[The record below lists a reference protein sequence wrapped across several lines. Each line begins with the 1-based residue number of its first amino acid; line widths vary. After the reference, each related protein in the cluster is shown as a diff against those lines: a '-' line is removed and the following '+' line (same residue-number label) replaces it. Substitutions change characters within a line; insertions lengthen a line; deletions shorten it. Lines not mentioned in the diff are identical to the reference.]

1 MSVVRAAVLLT
12 ALVLASQARAQAPAV
27 GMANEAPF
35 VEHRVTLQL
44 SDPGEAKQTLILNVA
59 FNVLKEFGPDKVA
72 IEVIAFGPG
81 IDLLRDGNPN
91 SERISS
97 LVTQGVKFDAC
108 MNTIET
114 IERNTGKPF
123 PLNPQ
128 AIRVKGG
135 VPQIVILAE
144 HGYTT
149 VRP

>member
-1 MSVVRAAVLLT
+1 MNNLRAVVLLT
-12 ALVLASQARAQAPAV
+12 GLVLASQAGAQAPSV
-27 GMANEAPF
+27 GLANEAPF

-72 IEVIAFGPG
+72 IEVVAFGPG
-81 IDLLRDGNPN
+81 IDLLRDGNTN

-108 MNTIET
+108 MNTVET
-114 IERNTGKPF
+114 IERNTGKPY
-123 PLNPQ
+123 PLNPK
-128 AIRVKGG
+128 ATRVKAG
-135 VPQIVILAE
+135 VPQIMTLAE